1 VNSILNKE
9 PVIRAEKSLK
19 QFNPDLKV
27 IVLEQTARTANDAA
41 SALGCKVGAIVKS
54 LLFRAGDNFVL
65 CLVSGD
71 KRCSLNKLKKILI
84 FTPFLF
90 LIFSVTALRFIRNV
104 ELIPFNNLK
113 FQVERNHD
121 ARILGHLPYNETSKE
136 KLVLIEPNIE
146 VHMDMRDS
154 LLKMREEAKKDGIYL
169 VFLSGYR
176 SINLQDD
183 IFYSLKS
190 IRNQEAAERARV
202 SAPPGY
208 SEHSTGF
215 AIDIGDATQR
225 ETDFETDFEN
235 TDTFRWL
242 IKNAAKFH
250 FKLSFNKDNKFI
262 DYEPWH
268 WRYEGSIEALKVF
281 ESSNRKL

>member
-1 VNSILNKE
+1 MEQNKDLNQYDIPFAKRIYVN
-9 PVIRAEKSLK
+9 KS
-19 QFNPDLKV
+19 N
-27 IVLEQTARTANDAA
+27 
-41 SALGCKVGAIVKS
+41 SS
-54 LLFRAGDNFVL
+54 LL
-65 CLVSGD
+65 
-71 KRCSLNKLKKILI
+71 KKLLI
-84 FTPFLF
+84 FSPFLF
-90 LIFSVTALRFIRNV
+90 LLFSIFALRLVRNV
-104 ELIPFNNLK
+104 EIGPLINLNFK
-113 FQVERNHD
+113 AERNQDH
-121 ARILGHLPYNETSKE
+121 RILGHLPYNEIHKE

-146 VHMDMRDS
+146 VHIDMRDS
-154 LLKMREEAKKDGIYL
+154 LLNMREEAKNEGVYL

-176 SINLQDD
+176 SINLQND

-225 ETDFETDFEN
+225 KTDFEVEFEN
-235 TDTFRWL
+235 TDAFRWL
-242 IKNAAKFH
+242 KKNAAKFH
-250 FKLSFNKDNKFI
+250 FKLSFNKNNKYI

-281 ESSNRKL
+281 EISNR

>member
-1 VNSILNKE
+1 MEQNKDINQFDIPLAKRTYLNNTNSIFFK
-9 PVIRAEKSLK
+9 
-19 QFNPDLKV
+19 
-27 IVLEQTARTANDAA
+27 
-41 SALGCKVGAIVKS
+41 
-54 LLFRAGDNFVL
+54 
-65 CLVSGD
+65 
-71 KRCSLNKLKKILI
+71 KLLI
-84 FTPFLF
+84 FSPFLF
-90 LIFSVTALRFIRNV
+90 LFFSIASLRLIRNI
-104 ELIPFNNLK
+104 ELGPLINQK
-113 FQVERNHD
+113 FQAERNHD
-121 ARILGHLPYNETSKE
+121 HRILGHLPYNEIPNE
-136 KLVLIEPNIE
+136 KLVLIEPNVE
-146 VHMDMRDS
+146 VHIDMRDS
-154 LLKMREEAKKDGIYL
+154 LLKMREEAKKEGIYL

-176 SINLQDD
+176 SINLQND

-225 ETDFETDFEN
+225 ETDFETEFEN
-235 TDTFRWL
+235 TEAFRWL

-250 FKLSFNKDNKFI
+250 FKLSFNKNNKYI

-281 ESSNRKL
+281 ETSNKE

>member
-1 VNSILNKE
+1 MELNKD
-9 PVIRAEKSLK
+9 ID
-19 QFNPDLKV
+19 QFDIPLAKRTYLNNPNSTL
-27 IVLEQTARTANDAA
+27 
-41 SALGCKVGAIVKS
+41 
-54 LLFRAGDNFVL
+54 
-65 CLVSGD
+65 
-71 KRCSLNKLKKILI
+71 LKKLLI
-84 FTPFLF
+84 FSPFIF

-104 ELIPFNNLK
+104 EIIPLNNLK

-121 ARILGHLPYNETSKE
+121 ARILGHLPYNEAPKE

-146 VHMDMRDS
+146 VHIDMSDS

-169 VFLSGYR
+169 IFLSGYR
-176 SINLQDD
+176 SINLQND

-225 ETDFETDFEN
+225 KTDFETDFEN
-235 TDTFRWL
+235 TDAFRWL
-242 IKNAAKFH
+242 LKNAAKFH
-250 FKLSFNKDNKFI
+250 FKLSFNKNNRHI

-281 ESSNRKL
+281 ERSNRKL

>member
-1 VNSILNKE
+1 MELNKD
-9 PVIRAEKSLK
+9 ID
-19 QFNPDLKV
+19 QFDIQLAKRIYLNNPNSRL
-27 IVLEQTARTANDAA
+27 
-41 SALGCKVGAIVKS
+41 
-54 LLFRAGDNFVL
+54 
-65 CLVSGD
+65 
-71 KRCSLNKLKKILI
+71 LKKLLI
-84 FTPFLF
+84 FSPFLF
-90 LIFSVTALRFIRNV
+90 LIFSLATLRFIKNV
-104 ELIPFNNLK
+104 ELIPLNNLK
-113 FQVERNHD
+113 FEIKRNYD
-121 ARILGHLPYNETSKE
+121 ARILGHLPYKETPKE

-176 SINLQDD
+176 SINLQND

-235 TDTFRWL
+235 TDAFRWL

-250 FKLSFNKDNKFI
+250 FKLSFNKDNKYI

>member
-1 VNSILNKE
+1 MSSSIKE
-9 PVIRAEKSLK
+9 
-19 QFNPDLKV
+19 
-27 IVLEQTARTANDAA
+27 
-41 SALGCKVGAIVKS
+41 
-54 LLFRAGDNFVL
+54 
-65 CLVSGD
+65 
-71 KRCSLNKLKKILI
+71 
-84 FTPFLF
+84 
-90 LIFSVTALRFIRNV
+90 IRNV
-104 ELIPFNNLK
+104 EFTPLDNLK
-113 FQVERNHD
+113 FQVERNYD
-121 ARILGHLPYNETSKE
+121 DRILGHLPYNETSKD

-146 VHMDMRDS
+146 VHIDMRDS

-169 VFLSGYR
+169 VFMSGYR
-176 SINLQDD
+176 SINLQND

-225 ETDFETDFEN
+225 DTDFETDFEN
-235 TDTFRWL
+235 TEAFRWL
-242 IKNAAKFH
+242 KNNAAKFH
-250 FKLSFNKDNKFI
+250 FKLSFNKDNKYK

>member
-1 VNSILNKE
+1 MELNKD
-9 PVIRAEKSLK
+9 ID
-19 QFNPDLKV
+19 QFDIPLAKRTYINNPNST
-27 IVLEQTARTANDAA
+27 I
-41 SALGCKVGAIVKS
+41 
-54 LLFRAGDNFVL
+54 
-65 CLVSGD
+65 
-71 KRCSLNKLKKILI
+71 LKKLLI
-84 FTPFLF
+84 FSPFLF
-90 LIFSVTALRFIRNV
+90 LMFSFVALRLIRNV
-104 ELIPFNNLK
+104 ELKPLNNNVKL
-113 FQVERNHD
+113 QVERNLD
-121 ARILGHLPYNETSKE
+121 ARILGHLPYNEAPKE

-146 VHMDMRDS
+146 VHIDMRDS

-176 SINLQDD
+176 SINLQND

-235 TDTFRWL
+235 TDAFKWL

-250 FKLSFNKDNKFI
+250 FKLSFNKDNKYI

-281 ESSNRKL
+281 ESANRKL

>member
-1 VNSILNKE
+1 MEQNKDINQFDIPLAKRIYIKDPNSIL
-9 PVIRAEKSLK
+9 
-19 QFNPDLKV
+19 
-27 IVLEQTARTANDAA
+27 
-41 SALGCKVGAIVKS
+41 
-54 LLFRAGDNFVL
+54 
-65 CLVSGD
+65 
-71 KRCSLNKLKKILI
+71 LKKLLI
-84 FTPFLF
+84 FSPFLF
-90 LIFSVTALRFIRNV
+90 LIFSIFALRLVRNI
-104 ELIPFNNLK
+104 EIGSLDNPN
-113 FQVERNHD
+113 FQAQINHD
-121 ARILGHLPYNETSKE
+121 HRILGHLPYAEIPKE

-146 VHMDMRDS
+146 VHIDMRDS
-154 LLKMREEAKKDGIYL
+154 LIKMRNEAKKDGIYL

-176 SINLQDD
+176 SINLQNE

-190 IRNQEAAERARV
+190 FRNQEAAERARV

-225 ETDFETDFEN
+225 ETDFETEFEN
-235 TDTFRWL
+235 TDAFKWL

-250 FKLSFNKDNKFI
+250 FKLSFTKDNKFI

-281 ESSNRKL
+281 ESSNRKF

>member
-1 VNSILNKE
+1 MEQNKDINQFDIPLAKRIHIKDPNSIL
-9 PVIRAEKSLK
+9 
-19 QFNPDLKV
+19 
-27 IVLEQTARTANDAA
+27 
-41 SALGCKVGAIVKS
+41 
-54 LLFRAGDNFVL
+54 
-65 CLVSGD
+65 
-71 KRCSLNKLKKILI
+71 LKKLLI
-84 FTPFLF
+84 FSPFLF
-90 LIFSVTALRFIRNV
+90 LIFSIFALRLVRNI
-104 ELIPFNNLK
+104 EIGSLDNPN
-113 FQVERNHD
+113 FQAQINHD
-121 ARILGHLPYNETSKE
+121 HRILGHLPYAEIPKE

-146 VHMDMRDS
+146 VHIDMRDS
-154 LLKMREEAKKDGIYL
+154 LTKMRNEAKKDGIYL

-176 SINLQDD
+176 SINLQNE

-190 IRNQEAAERARV
+190 FRNQEAAERARV

-225 ETDFETDFEN
+225 ETDFETEFEN
-235 TDTFRWL
+235 TDAFKWL

-250 FKLSFNKDNKFI
+250 FKLSFTKDNKFI

-281 ESSNRKL
+281 ESSNRKF

>member
-1 VNSILNKE
+1 MELNKD
-9 PVIRAEKSLK
+9 ID
-19 QFNPDLKV
+19 QFDIPLAKRTYLNNPNSTL
-27 IVLEQTARTANDAA
+27 
-41 SALGCKVGAIVKS
+41 
-54 LLFRAGDNFVL
+54 
-65 CLVSGD
+65 
-71 KRCSLNKLKKILI
+71 LKKLLI
-84 FTPFLF
+84 FSPFLF
-90 LIFSVTALRFIRNV
+90 LIFSVAALRLTKNIEIGSLDSLN
-104 ELIPFNNLK
+104 
-113 FQVERNHD
+113 FQAQTNHD
-121 ARILGHLPYNETSKE
+121 HRILGHLPYAEIAKE

-176 SINLQDD
+176 SINLQND

-225 ETDFETDFEN
+225 ETDFETEFEN
-235 TDTFRWL
+235 TDAFKWL

-250 FKLSFNKDNKFI
+250 FKLSFHKDNKYI

>member
-1 VNSILNKE
+1 MEQNKDLIQFDIPLAKRTHLNNSH
-9 PVIRAEKSLK
+9 
-19 QFNPDLKV
+19 
-27 IVLEQTARTANDAA
+27 
-41 SALGCKVGAIVKS
+41 S
-54 LLFRAGDNFVL
+54 LL
-65 CLVSGD
+65 
-71 KRCSLNKLKKILI
+71 KKKLLILS
-84 FTPFLF
+84 PFLF
-90 LIFSVTALRFIRNV
+90 LLFSTFALRLTRKI
-104 ELIPFNNLK
+104 EIGALDNLN
-113 FQVERNHD
+113 FQAQINHD
-121 ARILGHLPYNETSKE
+121 HRILGHLPYAEISKE

-176 SINLQDD
+176 SINLQND

-235 TDTFRWL
+235 TDAFRWL

-250 FKLSFNKDNKFI
+250 FKLSFNKDNKYI

>member
-1 VNSILNKE
+1 LELNKDIDQFDI
-9 PVIRAEKSLK
+9 PLAKRTYLKNPKSTL
-19 QFNPDLKV
+19 
-27 IVLEQTARTANDAA
+27 
-41 SALGCKVGAIVKS
+41 
-54 LLFRAGDNFVL
+54 
-65 CLVSGD
+65 
-71 KRCSLNKLKKILI
+71 LKKLLI
-84 FTPFLF
+84 FSPFLF
-90 LIFSVTALRFIRNV
+90 LIFSVAALRLIRNI
-104 ELIPFNNLK
+104 ELISLNNFK
-113 FQVERNHD
+113 FEFKRNHD
-121 ARILGHLPYNETSKE
+121 SRILGHLPYEETPKE

-154 LLKMREEAKKDGIYL
+154 LQKMRQEAKKDGIYL

-176 SINLQDD
+176 SKNLQND

-190 IRNQEAAERARV
+190 SRNQEAAERARV

-235 TDTFRWL
+235 TDAFRWL

-250 FKLSFNKDNKFI
+250 FKLSFTKDNKYI